1 MEFLTDFKKHFWFCR
16 NKYFLSNIRW
26 QNWKFIVYFV
36 HRKINSTKHFGL
48 RYTPDTRSSP
58 GRSVVTN
65 QQRRRR
71 SRSQKE
77 AGSRWF
83 SWMSWMDILRWSC
96 LARKQLSSGWILC
109 SWMYVIKYL
118 QVWCFVVA
126 DLGGRRGHAIKKM
139 AAKGGCIDVSQSPPP
154 PGRWIR

>member
-1 MEFLTDFKKHFWFCR
+1 MSKESIYLTNTYKFRKSELRKILSNVFITLWNFLTDFKKHFWFCG

-26 QNWKFIVYFV
+26 QTWKFIVYFV

-48 RYTPDTRSSP
+48 RYTPDIRSSP

-65 QQRRRR
+65 QQRRQR

-83 SWMSWMDILRWSC
+83 SWMNWMDIPRWSC
-96 LARKQLSSGWILC
+96 LARKQLSSGWTLC
-109 SWMYVIKYL
+109 SWMYVIK
-118 QVWCFVVA
+118 
-126 DLGGRRGHAIKKM
+126 
-139 AAKGGCIDVSQSPPP
+139 
-154 PGRWIR
+154 